1 MKNMSNKMNIKDILS
16 HAAEFNE
23 TRRALKSKR
32 KTLNKRLKN
41 KIYRNILKRKQNK
54 INNKV
59 IKLKLHKLASIDNIS
74 ERDLV
79 NIRKFKVYSLKTLQ
93 QNAKLSN
100 INTSMSNKDTIYAL
114 IRSEPVINEE
124 RYISYLNNNSNN
136 EIENKINEISIQI
149 FEVSP
154 YMNKKAL
161 KNIKKRLHAIKKIK
175 WNNQI
180 GEK

>member
-1 MKNMSNKMNIKDILS
+1 
-16 HAAEFNE
+16 
-23 TRRALKSKR
+23 
-32 KTLNKRLKN
+32 
-41 KIYRNILKRKQNK
+41 
-54 INNKV
+54 
-59 IKLKLHKLASIDNIS
+59 
-74 ERDLV
+74 
-79 NIRKFKVYSLKTLQ
+79 
-93 QNAKLSN
+93 
-100 INTSMSNKDTIYAL
+100 MSNKDTIYAL

-136 EIENKINEISIQI
+136 DIENKINEISIQL